1 MNKLTIKNQEPQ
13 AVEGVNLENISRTLL
28 RIVARLPK
36 SGYSD
41 VKSNGQNRRQ
51 AAEYVLDD
59 LPDPASDSGTP
70 QG

>member
-1 MNKLTIKNQEPQ
+1 MNKLTIKNHEPQ
-13 AVEGVNLENISRTLL
+13 TAEGINLENISRTLL

-41 VKSNGQNRRQ
+41 DKSNGPNRRQ
-51 AAEYVLDD
+51 AAEYLLDD